1 MSEFTIHDIESAPA
15 KAGETLQQAREK
27 YGFVPNLLGVM
38 ASAPEELK
46 AYVGLNELFSQTSFS
61 PTEQQVVLLTVS
73 EYNRCEY
80 CVSAHSA
87 IAGMQN
93 VPEDVVQA
101 IREGKP
107 IADDKLE
114 ALRRF
119 TRAVVDKRGW
129 VDNQDIKAFLDA
141 GYSRENIL
149 EVILG
154 VSMKTL
160 SNYTNH
166 VAETPLDEAFQPQAW
181 KKAG

>member
-15 KAGETLQQAREK
+15 KAGETLQQVK
-27 YGFVPNLLGVM
+27 DHYGFVPNLMGVM
-38 ASAPEELK
+38 AGAPSALQ
-46 AYVGLNELFSQTSFS
+46 AYLNLNQLFSQTSFS
-61 PTEQQVVLLTVS
+61 PTEQQVVLLAVS
-73 EYNRCEY
+73 EYNQCGY

-101 IREGKP
+101 IRDGEP

-119 TRAVVDKRGW
+119 ARAVADKRGW
-129 VDNQDIKAFLDA
+129 LDDQDIKAFLDA
-141 GYSRENIL
+141 GYSRENVL
-149 EVILG
+149 EGILG

-181 KKAG
+181 RKAG

>member
-1 MSEFTIHDIESAPA
+1 MSEFTIHNIESAPA
-15 KAGETLQQAREK
+15 KAGETLQQVK
-27 YGFVPNLLGVM
+27 DNYGFVPNLMGVM
-38 ASAPEELK
+38 AAAPAELQ
-46 AYVGLNELFSQTSFS
+46 AYLSLNELFSQTSFS

-73 EYNRCEY
+73 EYNQCEY

-101 IREGKP
+101 IRDGQP
-107 IADDKLE
+107 IGDQRLE

-129 VDNQDIKAFLDA
+129 VDDQDVAAFLDA
-141 GYSRENIL
+141 GYSRANVL

-181 KKAG
+181 RKAG